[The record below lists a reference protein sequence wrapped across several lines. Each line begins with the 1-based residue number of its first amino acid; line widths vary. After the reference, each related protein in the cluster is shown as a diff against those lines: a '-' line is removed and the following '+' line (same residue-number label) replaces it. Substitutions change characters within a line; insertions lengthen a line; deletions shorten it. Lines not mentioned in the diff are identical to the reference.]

1 MISVTIYRA
10 GHQYRG
16 FLCEGHAGYAEEGY
30 DIICSAVSAL
40 TVNTINSIETLT
52 EDEINVE
59 QGQEGGYLRL
69 DLLGSVSVESCILMS
84 SLVLGL
90 QMIEENYGSE
100 FVKVQIQDCRGNQ

>member
-1 MISVTIYRA
+1 MISVTIYRT
-10 GHQYRG
+10 GHQYSG
-16 FLCEGHAGYAEEGY
+16 FLCEGHAEYAEEGY

-52 EDEINVE
+52 EDEMKVE
-59 QGQEGGYLRL
+59 QAQEGGYLKL
-69 DLLGSVSVESCILMS
+69 DLLGRASDETCILMN

-100 FVKVQIQDCRGNQ
+100 FVKVQIQDCQGNQ